1 MTEAM
6 KMARKKTISS
16 IDSEIAKTQEL
27 LAKAK
32 TRYDDLAEELK
43 ALMNQKREIQSQQI
57 MAAFIKSGKSYTEI
71 MNFLDVR

>member
-6 KMARKKTISS
+6 TMARKKTISS

-71 MNFLDVR
+71 MNFLDVQ

>member
-1 MTEAM
+1 
-6 KMARKKTISS
+6 MARKKTILSVE
-16 IDSEIAKTQEL
+16 SEIAKTQEL

-43 ALMNQKREIQSQQI
+43 VLMNQKREIQSQQI
-57 MAAFIKSGKSYTEI
+57 MAAFIKSGKSYAEI

>member
-1 MTEAM
+1 
-6 KMARKKTISS
+6 MARKKTISS

-32 TRYDDLAEELK
+32 TRYDDLAKELK

-57 MAAFIKSGKSYTEI
+57 MAAFIKSKKSYIEI

>member
-1 MTEAM
+1 
-6 KMARKKTISS
+6 MARKKTISS

-71 MNFLDVR
+71 MNFLDVQ

>member
-1 MTEAM
+1 MV
-6 KMARKKTISS
+6 RKKTISS

-43 ALMNQKREIQSQQI
+43 VLMNQKREIQSQQI

>member
-1 MTEAM
+1 
-6 KMARKKTISS
+6 MARKKTISS
-16 IDSEIAKTQEL
+16 IDAELAKTQEL

-43 ALMNQKREIQSQQI
+43 ALMNQKREIQAQEI
-57 MAAFIKSGKSYTEI
+57 MAAFIKSGKTYTEL

>member
-1 MTEAM
+1 M
-6 KMARKKTISS
+6 KMARTKTILS

-43 ALMNQKREIQSQQI
+43 ALMIQKREIQAKEI
-57 MAAFIKSGKSYTEI
+57 LDAFIKSGKSYTEI
-71 MNFLDVR
+71 MNFLEVR

>member
-1 MTEAM
+1 
-6 KMARKKTISS
+6 MARKKTISS

-43 ALMNQKREIQSQQI
+43 VLMNQKREIQSQQI